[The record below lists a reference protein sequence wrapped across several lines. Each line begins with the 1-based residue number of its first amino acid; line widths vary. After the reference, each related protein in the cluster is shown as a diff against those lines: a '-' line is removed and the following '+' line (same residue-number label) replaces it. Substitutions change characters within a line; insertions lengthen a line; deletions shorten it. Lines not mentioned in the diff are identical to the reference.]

1 MLSSSATSMPTR
13 AACSP
18 CASSAPAASLPRVS
32 SRAPTRTNTPC
43 WANRVATS
51 KPMPLFAPVM
61 SAIVSAGTLLPLLQI
76 AHVSQSDVGDAPER
90 VGHRGELGC
99 RDPREQPTCP
109 RVELHLHHHIP
120 GPLTAHLSTTAS
132 SEP

>member
-32 SRAPTRTNTPC
+32 SRAPTRTNAHR

-61 SAIVSAGTLLPLLQI
+61 SAMVSAGTFGTSLPLPQVS
-76 AHVSQSDVGDAPER
+76 HVFQDDIGDAPER
-90 VGHRGELGC
+90 VDHRGELRC
-99 RDPREQPTCP
+99 RDLLEQLTCTH
-109 RVELHLHHHIP
+109 VELRLHPSYPRPAHRS
-120 GPLTAHLSTTAS
+120 PLT
-132 SEP
+132 